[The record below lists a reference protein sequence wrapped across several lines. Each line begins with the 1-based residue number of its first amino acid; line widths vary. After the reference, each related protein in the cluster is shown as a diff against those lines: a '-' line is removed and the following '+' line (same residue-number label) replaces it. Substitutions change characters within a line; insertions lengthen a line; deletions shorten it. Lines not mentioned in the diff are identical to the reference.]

1 MLSCSSYLFGSTV
14 DGLEEY
20 IACRVQA
27 LSSLIIAERVGNCVQ
42 LGKGDYRLEEVF
54 GVG

>member
-1 MLSCSSYLFGSTV
+1 MLRCGSSYVFGSTV

-27 LSSLIIAERVGNCVQ
+27 TISEMN
-42 LGKGDYRLEEVF
+42 LE
-54 GVG
+54 